1 MTFYAQIDQSNVC
14 TSVLELHGEHASTSL
29 IPIVEF
35 DSTLLGKTW
44 NGVSFA
50 AQAAPVDPCQH
61 LIDIGPFFDRFGA
74 YKMAVL
80 TSQDVVVKAIVQ
92 DVTVRKWVDLTRV
105 DVGQALDLLI
115 SKSLLDAATKT
126 AILTNP
132 VTPEENRALRKQYF

>member
-1 MTFYAQIDQSNVC
+1 MHLQISIVITGQTNMNEYTETITQSGTVIREIV
-14 TSVLELHGEHASTSL
+14 SVPPVAP
-29 IPIVEF
+29 IPVI
-35 DSTLLGKTW
+35 
-44 NGVSFA
+44 
-50 AQAAPVDPCQH
+50 DPCLH

-105 DVGQALDLLI
+105 DVAQALDLLI

-132 VTPEENRALRKQYF
+132 VTLEENRAIRKQYF